1 MISVGIIDN
10 HELRRKNLTDF
21 LNGNEDIRV
30 IFTEPEPQNISD
42 LLSTSPDVIIIDPDF
57 KISSCT
63 NDIYMLRQSMD
74 KVKILILTEC
84 YDDEKI
90 FNCLKV
96 GANGFLVKDSS
107 FEKIRDALIAVH
119 HGEAVI
125 DGCIANKI
133 IGFFSQ
139 ENDKFQNLEYYHL
152 THREKEILMLLMDG
166 LSYKEISAACFIS
179 IDTLNS
185 HIRHIYSK
193 LHVRSRSEIAARF
206 R

>member
-10 HELRRKNLTDF
+10 DDQHRNKLADH
-21 LNGNEDIRV
+21 LNNSGNFRV
-30 IFTEPEPQNISD
+30 IFSESEPEEISY
-42 LLSTSPDVIIIDPDF
+42 LLSTSPDVIILDPDF
-57 KISSCT
+57 KFSSCT
-63 NDIYMLRQSMD
+63 NDIYMLRQSMENL
-74 KVKILILTEC
+74 KIIILTEC
-84 YDDEKI
+84 SDDEKI

-96 GANGFLVKDSS
+96 GANGFLLKNSS
-107 FEKIRDALIAVH
+107 CQTVSDAVISVYG
-119 HGEAVI
+119 GEAVI
-125 DGCIANKI
+125 NGCIANKI
-133 IGFFSQ
+133 LAYFSQ

-152 THREKEILMLLMDG
+152 THREKEILMLLIEG
-166 LSYKEISAACFIS
+166 LSYKEIAAACFIS

>member
-10 HELRRKNLTDF
+10 HDLRRKDLSDY
-21 LNGNEDIRV
+21 LNGSDNIRV
-30 IFTEPEPQNISD
+30 IFTASESQD
-42 LLSTSPDVIIIDPDF
+42 LTNLVSTSPDVIIIDPDF
-57 KISSCT
+57 KFSSCT
-63 NDIYMLRQSMD
+63 NDIYMLRKSMA
-74 KVKILILTEC
+74 KVKFLVLTEC

-90 FNCLKV
+90 FSCLKV
-96 GANGFLVKDSS
+96 GANGFLVRDSS
-107 FEKIRDALIAVH
+107 NDKIREALVAVH
-119 HGEAVI
+119 NGEAVI

-133 IGFFSQ
+133 IGFFSH
-139 ENDKFQNLEYYHL
+139 ENDKVPNLEYYHL
-152 THREKEILMLLMDG
+152 TRREKEILMLLIEG

-193 LHVRSRSEIAARF
+193 LHVRSRSEVAARF

>member
-10 HELRRKNLTDF
+10 HDEQRTELTHH
-21 LNGNEDIRV
+21 LNNSDNIRV
-30 IFTEPEPQNISD
+30 IFSEADPQNIAF
-42 LLSTSPDVIIIDPDF
+42 LLSTSPDVIIMDPDF
-57 KISSCT
+57 KSSSCT

-74 KVKILILTEC
+74 KVKIIILTEC
-84 YDDEKI
+84 SDDEKI

-96 GANGFLVKDSS
+96 GANGFLLKDTPFRMIS
-107 FEKIRDALIAVH
+107 DAVISVH
-119 HGEAVI
+119 NGEAVI

-133 IGFFSQ
+133 LGYFNH
-139 ENDKFQNLEYYHL
+139 ENDKFQDLEFYHL

-185 HIRHIYSK
+185 HIRHIYAK